1 MKSGKVKHK
10 NDVIAQNK
18 KAYHEYIIEETYE
31 AGIVLKGWE
40 IKSIRKGRVQLVES
54 YVQFKNDEAW
64 LLNGL
69 ITPLISSS
77 THITP
82 KANATRKLLLHRHQ
96 INKLRGKINQK
107 GYTVVP
113 LKMYLKEQ
121 KAKLEIALA
130 KGKKIYDK
138 REAEKLKDWQRQ
150 KAKLLKNKIS

>member
-138 REAEKLKDWQRQ
+138 REAERLKDWQRQ